1 MKRFPEDTEG
11 HEEPAGSSVKKQKRN
26 QRNQE
31 LDSLYSS
38 GRLMVLFISLV
49 EGPGGGWRERPT
61 PTLTS
66 WISSQEGAE
75 LWRPG
80 DLLSGAS

>member
-11 HEEPAGSSVKKQKRN
+11 HEEPAGSSMKNQKQ
-26 QRNQE
+26 QQNQE

-38 GRLMVLFISLV
+38 GRLMVLLISLV
-49 EGPGGGWRERPT
+49 EDPGGGWRERPT

-66 WISSQEGAE
+66 WISSQEGE
-75 LWRPG
+75 EFWRPG
-80 DLLSGAS
+80 DLLL

>member
-1 MKRFPEDTEG
+1 MKRFPEHTEG
-11 HEEPAGSSVKKQKRN
+11 HEEPAGSSVKKQKNQRN

-49 EGPGGGWRERPT
+49 EGPGGGWRE
-61 PTLTS
+61 
-66 WISSQEGAE
+66 
-75 LWRPG
+75 
-80 DLLSGAS
+80 

>member
-1 MKRFPEDTEG
+1 MKRFPGDTEG
-11 HEEPAGSSVKKQKRN
+11 HEEPAGSSVKNQKKQK
-26 QRNQE
+26 NQE

-49 EGPGGGWRERPT
+49 EGPGGGCRERPT

-80 DLLSGAS
+80 DLLL